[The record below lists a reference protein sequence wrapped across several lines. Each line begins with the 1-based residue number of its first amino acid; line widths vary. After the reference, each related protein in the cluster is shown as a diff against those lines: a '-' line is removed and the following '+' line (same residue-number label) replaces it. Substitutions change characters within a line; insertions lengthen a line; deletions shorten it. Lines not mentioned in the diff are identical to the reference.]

1 MTMLYMIY
9 GEDVADSAQKRAAA
23 RPAHMERVQEI
34 VDGGRMVLSG
44 PLPNI
49 DSPDPGPAGMGGSLI
64 VAEFESLEAA
74 QAWIAADPYVTQG
87 VFARVT
93 VKPFKQVFPA

>member
-1 MTMLYMIY
+1 MLYMIY
-9 GEDVADSAQKRAAA
+9 GEDIPNSQTRRAAA
-23 RPAHMERVQEI
+23 RPAHLKRVQALIDAGSI
-34 VDGGRMVLSG
+34 VLAG

-64 VAEFESLEAA
+64 VAEFDSLEAA
-74 QAWIAADPYVTQG
+74 EAWIAADPYVTEG
-87 VFARVT
+87 VFKNVT

>member
-1 MTMLYMIY
+1 MLYVIY
-9 GEDVADSAQKRAAA
+9 GEDIPNSMEKRTAA
-23 RPAHMERVQEI
+23 RPAHLKRVQEI
-34 VDGGRMVLSG
+34 IDAGRVVLAG

-64 VAEFESLEAA
+64 VAEFESLDAA
-74 QAWIAADPYVTQG
+74 KAWIDADPYVMQG

-93 VKPFKQVFPA
+93 VRPFKQVFPA